1 MNIKCKWKGREDESS
16 SFWWKMI
23 LIAVGRLKY
32 ENVNL
37 ISSEKKSFCLCEC
50 DEVRGEC
57 CSLKGLLI
65 MLIRFDKNSYYDTK
79 EE

>member
-37 ISSEKKSFCLCEC
+37 ISSEKKVSAC
-50 DEVRGEC
+50 V
-57 CSLKGLLI
+57 SVTKSVVNVVALK
-65 MLIRFDKNSYYDTK
+65 DY
-79 EE
+79 